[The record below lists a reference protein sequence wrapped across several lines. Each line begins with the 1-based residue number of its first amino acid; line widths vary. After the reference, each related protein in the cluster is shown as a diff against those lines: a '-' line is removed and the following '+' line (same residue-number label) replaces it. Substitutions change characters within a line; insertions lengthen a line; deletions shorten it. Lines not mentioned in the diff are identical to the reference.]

1 MDQRDPQATGQ
12 AAWFD
17 KANLL
22 SRDWA
27 KGIEGMTIGD
37 TISLPEVM
45 QYAIVQVINKY
56 YVRAAEESG
65 ERA

>member
-1 MDQRDPQATGQ
+1 
-12 AAWFD
+12 
-17 KANLL
+17 
-22 SRDWA
+22 
-27 KGIEGMTIGD
+27 MTIGD